1 MSLNLAG
8 GRTVSESKAC
18 ANGKQVGR
26 ADFGKHCEGRAEVL
40 AMEMPWGSSDNTV
53 GTAEAFGPTGGLS
66 AVLGAHLLAAQ
77 GAELGSSCSRFLGSQ
92 KNCSFRGSSFTSTGI
107 ASYSSLSMLKEPPVP
122 CEEESVQL
130 TPHLAESC

>member
-1 MSLNLAG
+1 MLM
-8 GRTVSESKAC
+8 
-18 ANGKQVGR
+18 
-26 ADFGKHCEGRAEVL
+26 EGRWADQTSGSTVREGQRYL
-40 AMEMPWGSSDNTV
+40 PWKCPGDPLTTLWGQLRHLV
-53 GTAEAFGPTGGLS
+53 PFGPTGGLS
-66 AVLGAHLLAAQ
+66 TVLGAHLLAAH

-130 TPHLAESC
+130 TPPWQSPVSTRASHSSSEDLV